1 MDGIWDLLVIGY
13 WVVMG
18 ILSLLILIKLL
29 VPQYIFSI
37 DDICTSKIQVCEYVI
52 TYIQDDLG
60 VTLENLNIKF
70 NYEPNDELRGCY
82 DQGNDTII
90 LYHRN
95 LDSVHSWI
103 HTLVEEI
110 HHSVFL
116 STKKSI
122 MMYELYHRK
131 VGYDNNPLEYAAKVY
146 ARNKFKTIHRNL
158 KKSGLIRYK
167 V

>member
-1 MDGIWDLLVIGY
+1 MWDLLVIGY
-13 WVVMG
+13 WVIMG
-18 ILSLLILIKLL
+18 ILSLLIVIKLL

-37 DDICTSKIQVCEYVI
+37 DEICTNKDEIYEYVI
-52 TYIQDDLG
+52 TYIQEDLG
-60 VTLENLNIKF
+60 VTIENLNIKF

-82 DQGNDTII
+82 EQGNHTVI
-90 LYHRN
+90 LYHQN
-95 LDSVHSWI
+95 LDNVHLWI

-110 HHSVFL
+110 HHAVFL

-122 MMYELYHRK
+122 MMYELYHKK

-146 ARNKFKTIHRNL
+146 ARNNFKPLHRNL